1 MTSPHMPWISGAL
14 NAFAETTLAGLP
26 LADSAALRDTV
37 EALALRH
44 RVVHEQECLNLNPAT
59 NLMNPRAEALLA
71 AGLGNRPSLGHPGDK
86 YEMGLEA
93 VERIELIARR
103 LAGEVFRA
111 AYAEI
116 RVGSGALA
124 NLYGFMAVCRPGDR
138 IIVPPPAI
146 GGHVTHDR
154 AGAAGYYGLDIH
166 YAPVDPAHYTVDLV
180 RLREQ
185 ARQIRPALITIG
197 GSLNLRPHPVRQLRQ
212 IADDV
217 GAALLVDAAHQC
229 GLFAGGRWPNP
240 LDDGAHLLTMST
252 YKSLGGPAGGLIVSR
267 DAALM
272 QRIDAIAYPGLTAN
286 SDAARVAALAITL
299 LDWRDVGPAY
309 AAAMVDTS
317 RALAQALADEG
328 LAVFRLADGTATESH
343 QFALLAA
350 PFGGGQRMA
359 RQLRQ
364 ANILSCGIGL
374 PVDAIADDTNGL
386 RLGTPEIVRSGMGPA
401 EMRAVARLIADS
413 LWRRRPDAQIAADV
427 SALRRQYPTVRF
439 TGA

>member
-1 MTSPHMPWISGAL
+1 MTSPHLPWISGAL

-26 LADSAALRDTV
+26 LADGAALRDTV
-37 EALALRH
+37 EALALQH

-111 AYAEI
+111 DYAEI

-124 NLYGFMAVCRPGDR
+124 NLYGFMATCRPGDR

-166 YAPVDPAHYTVDLV
+166 YAPVDPANYTVDLA

-217 GAALLVDAAHQC
+217 GAVLLADAAHQC

-286 SDAARVAALAITL
+286 SDAARAAALAITL
-299 LDWRDVGPAY
+299 LDWRACGPAY
-309 AAAMVDTS
+309 AAAMVATS
-317 RALAQALADEG
+317 RALAQALADEA
-328 LAVFRLADGTATESH
+328 LPVFRLADGTATESH
-343 QFALLAA
+343 QFAVLAA

-359 RQLRQ
+359 RQLRR
-364 ANILSCGIGL
+364 ANMLSCGIGL
-374 PVDAIADDTNGL
+374 PVAAVADDTNGL

-401 EMRAVARLIADS
+401 QMPAVARLVADS
-413 LWRRRPDAQIAADV
+413 LLQRRPDAQIAADV
-427 SALRRQYPTVRF
+427 SALRRCYPTVQF
-439 TGA
+439 TGV